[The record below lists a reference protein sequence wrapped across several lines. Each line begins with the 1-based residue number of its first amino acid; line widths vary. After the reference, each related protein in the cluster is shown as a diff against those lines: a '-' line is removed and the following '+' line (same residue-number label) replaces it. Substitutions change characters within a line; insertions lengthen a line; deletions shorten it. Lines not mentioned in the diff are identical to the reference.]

1 MRDMRQKCARPGP
14 DQRIV
19 SFLQIVNEK
28 GHFLKCSPLVGLKN
42 QFLTSGEYF
51 L

>member
-28 GHFLKCSPLVGLKN
+28 GHFQRAYL
-42 QFLTSGEYF
+42 
-51 L
+51 